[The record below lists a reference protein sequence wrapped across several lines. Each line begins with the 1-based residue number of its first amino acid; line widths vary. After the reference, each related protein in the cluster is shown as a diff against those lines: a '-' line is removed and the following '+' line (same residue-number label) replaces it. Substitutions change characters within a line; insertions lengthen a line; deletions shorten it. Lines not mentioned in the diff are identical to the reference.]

1 MFLDHSLVPTTEQQ
15 RPKLQTVIQNQHKEM
30 TDDQEATALRYVLTH
45 RLVLY
50 SSQSTWLSTKHK
62 IDKPT

>member
-45 RLVLY
+45 RLVLN
-50 SSQSTWLSTKHK
+50 LVARA
-62 IDKPT
+62 PG